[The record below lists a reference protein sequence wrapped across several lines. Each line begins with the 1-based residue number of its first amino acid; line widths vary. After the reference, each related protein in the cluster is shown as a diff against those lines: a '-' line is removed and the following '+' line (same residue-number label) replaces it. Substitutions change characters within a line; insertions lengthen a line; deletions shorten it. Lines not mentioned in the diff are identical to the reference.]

1 MASVV
6 LWFVALSG
14 MVTATA
20 PAVRAQVDAGTDSLG
35 TARVLSRGLDSP
47 SGMALDGDMLLVSN
61 AEGGFANN
69 GFVPTELDASTG
81 KVIRVISGSGYRFNS
96 PSSLATAGGAVY
108 VTSPGSSASASGSV
122 TVLNASSGVVRV
134 VAGAS
139 YRFEGPGPMVVSG
152 EHLFVLDSGTYN
164 LPGSITEVNTATGK
178 LIRVISGPSYELSA
192 PDGIVLERG
201 DLFIS
206 DSDLGKGG
214 SV

>member
-69 GFVPTELDASTG
+69 GFVTELDASTG

-122 TVLNASSGVVRV
+122 TVLNASSGALVRV

-139 YRFEGPGPMVVSG
+139 YRFEGPRRW
-152 EHLFVLDSGTYN
+152 L
-164 LPGSITEVNTATGK
+164 
-178 LIRVISGPSYELSA
+178 
-192 PDGIVLERG
+192 
-201 DLFIS
+201 
-206 DSDLGKGG
+206 
-214 SV
+214 